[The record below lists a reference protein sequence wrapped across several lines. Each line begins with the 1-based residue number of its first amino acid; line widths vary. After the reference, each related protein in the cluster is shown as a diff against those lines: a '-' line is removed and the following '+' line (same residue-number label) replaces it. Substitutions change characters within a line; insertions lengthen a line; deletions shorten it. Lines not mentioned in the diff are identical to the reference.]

1 LFDIACSFERFR
13 AKFDKQ
19 NENYLTGHIFYNP
32 ILYREDRDKRTL
44 SPDYLDITGNTALI
58 YRVANTEIQNLCGD
72 NGFLSR
78 EELANADIPLSV
90 VGYGRLSNAFNCF
103 FDRMSRHRN
112 NTDSSKSIRDEF
124 CSIKKPGRKC
134 RKILSTGRIGT
145 LGDVSTVKT
154 FFRLLTV
161 PYIGDDN
168 FAENVSWWNYNI
180 LPNRIRMFAFKFYNN
195 ILGLNTRTSHF
206 AVNPTRACTFC
217 SIKNNVVPVPDES
230 FKHLFLDCPTVKN
243 WQAMFVQVNFGGL
256 PLSEVENIKFWF
268 LGLLPR
274 DLKPNLAVLT
284 AVLIFQ
290 YCIWEEKL
298 RKRCPSFTTISTL
311 FNDQNSCIFDSSLVH
326 REAASNLAFP
336 LYRPH
341 WALRVQ

>member
-1 LFDIACSFERFR
+1 MAC
-13 AKFDKQ
+13 
-19 NENYLTGHIFYNP
+19 
-32 ILYREDRDKRTL
+32 
-44 SPDYLDITGNTALI
+44 
-58 YRVANTEIQNLCGD
+58 
-72 NGFLSR
+72 
-78 EELANADIPLSV
+78 
-90 VGYGRLSNAFNCF
+90 
-103 FDRMSRHRN
+103 HRN
-112 NTDSSKSIRDEF
+112 NNDSSKSIKDEF

-161 PYIGDDN
+161 PYIGDEN
-168 FAENVSWWNYNI
+168 FAENVSWWNYNC

-206 AVNPTRACTFC
+206 AVNPTRTCTFC
-217 SIKNNVVPVPDES
+217 SIQNSLVPVPDES
-230 FKHLFLDCPTVKN
+230 FKHLFLDCPTVRN
-243 WQAMFVQVNFGGL
+243 WQASFVLTNFGGV
-256 PLSEVENIKFWF
+256 PLSEVELIKFWF

-298 RKRCPSFTTISTL
+298 RKRCPSFTTILNL
-311 FNDQNSCIFDSSLVH
+311 FNDQISCVFDRSLTH
-326 REAASNLAFP
+326 REAAANLPFP
-336 LYRPH
+336 LFRPQ